1 MRFFKSSLFLS
12 AVLGVVSAFSTF
24 CAGQDAPQSSAFNV
38 MSFNVRLAT
47 QADGDNY
54 WENRKETLLEV
65 VKESDPLLLGVQEA
79 LLPQK
84 KYLDENLKGYRS
96 IGVGREDG
104 KETGEIMAIFYKED
118 ALELLDSG
126 TFWLSETPEKPS
138 KGWDAACFRTA
149 TWGKFKC
156 KKTGKEFVYCNTH
169 LDHVG
174 TAAREK
180 GAQLLLKKGWEL
192 TNHGEFP
199 YFVTGDFNVTE
210 KAEAY
215 RAITQGVDDVP
226 GLFDTN
232 KIAKEHEIAQNYT
245 FHNWGKV
252 KPENGSII
260 DFIFVNDRV
269 KVEKFKINPVKH
281 SNGRFASDHVSIV
294 ATLSFK

>member
-1 MRFFKSSLFLS
+1 M
-12 AVLGVVSAFSTF
+12 
-24 CAGQDAPQSSAFNV
+24 
-38 MSFNVRLAT
+38 
-47 QADGDNY
+47 
-54 WENRKETLLEV
+54 
-65 VKESDPLLLGVQEA
+65 
-79 LLPQK
+79 
-84 KYLDENLKGYRS
+84 
-96 IGVGREDG
+96 
-104 KETGEIMAIFYKED
+104 
-118 ALELLDSG
+118 
-126 TFWLSETPEKPS
+126 
-138 KGWDAACFRTA
+138 
-149 TWGKFKC
+149 
-156 KKTGKEFVYCNTH
+156 
-169 LDHVG
+169 DHVG

-269 KVEKFKINPVKH
+269 NVEKFKINPVKH

>member
-1 MRFFKSSLFLS
+1 
-12 AVLGVVSAFSTF
+12 
-24 CAGQDAPQSSAFNV
+24 

-174 TAAREK
+174 TAA
-180 GAQLLLKKGWEL
+180 
-192 TNHGEFP
+192 
-199 YFVTGDFNVTE
+199 
-210 KAEAY
+210 
-215 RAITQGVDDVP
+215 
-226 GLFDTN
+226 
-232 KIAKEHEIAQNYT
+232 
-245 FHNWGKV
+245 
-252 KPENGSII
+252 
-260 DFIFVNDRV
+260 
-269 KVEKFKINPVKH
+269 
-281 SNGRFASDHVSIV
+281 
-294 ATLSFK
+294 